1 MIFSFVLRSVS
12 LCRDEWLTLSICPS
26 TALSHFPVGFLWC
39 PMDPKVPW
47 ENLIQSAQGNTECVL
62 QLSSKV
68 LFCVT
73 SQLPW
78 SLRAQGHFRHKGGW
92 VDFGDNVTCYS
103 LYPYSAVSRFP
114 LRETSWF
121 PKEISMYPAR
131 YIRIRRPE
139 LKNEMQSS
147 PVTAY
152 TQLWAYLLEENR
164 SEPCPIFLLQLENI
178 ANTKHLAQ
186 DYFLRSANPQNTS
199 VIQNEFRIL
208 FHWSK
213 SIMKFS
219 FSLSKKY
226 SYNPRVVCV
235 GRE

>member
-26 TALSHFPVGFLWC
+26 TALSHFPVGSLWC

-78 SLRAQGHFRHKGGW
+78 SLRAWSHFRHKGGW

-103 LYPYSAVSRFP
+103 LYPYSSWDRMCRKP
-114 LRETSWF
+114 LCLLCLGF
-121 PKEISMYPAR
+121 
-131 YIRIRRPE
+131 
-139 LKNEMQSS
+139 
-147 PVTAY
+147 
-152 TQLWAYLLEENR
+152 LLEKLAGFPRKLACTQPGTSGSGEQNSR
-164 SEPCPIFLLQLENI
+164 MKCKVPQSQCTHSSEHIF
-178 ANTKHLAQ
+178 
-186 DYFLRSANPQNTS
+186 
-199 VIQNEFRIL
+199 
-208 FHWSK
+208 
-213 SIMKFS
+213 
-219 FSLSKKY
+219 
-226 SYNPRVVCV
+226 
-235 GRE
+235 